1 MANPSVS
8 KITLTGSIASGTF
21 NVTRPVEF
29 DLAGNNIG
37 GTLNFAYNQVGTS
50 KITSASPA
58 TVATV
63 NVNTP
68 NGSFVQGSNVT
79 ITTLNLINVAS
90 ATYTNNG
97 TITNAVITDT
107 DARFLNEGA
116 VSTLTVN
123 SNGFVTLGGSSALS
137 NVVVT
142 KASSVN
148 VAAGTNITTLEV
160 NGDTTVNNAGTIA
173 DVTGSAAV
181 TVIGN
186 GEVKKSTNTNV
197 TVPTNGPANV
207 IVNELTGLTS
217 AEGVYS
223 ASFHW
228 GSSNGIGTKLVE
240 KPDRYSYFNDGTFFE
255 ITVKNADGANL
266 VFNDVFQDFALVSDA
281 GNRDSL
287 KGTSSGRQF
296 EDWNGTNVV
305 GETNFATKLKTGD
318 SNAVFYGVRQ
328 TGKTTATGMT
338 RTTGFKA
345 NTARKVDVEM
355 TPLAELAPGEY
366 TVTFQ
371 AKQQTGVTSSKN
383 LDNVKMIYTFTK

>member
-8 KITLTGSIASGTF
+8 KITLTGPIGAGTF

-29 DLAGNNIG
+29 DLAGHNIA

-50 KITSASPA
+50 KLTSASPA
-58 TVATV
+58 TVSTV
-63 NVNTP
+63 DVNTP
-68 NGSFVQGSNVT
+68 NGSFVQGPNVT
-79 ITTLNLINVAS
+79 ITTLNLINVYS
-90 ATYTNNG
+90 STYTNNG

-137 NVVVT
+137 NVVIT

-148 VAAGTNITTLEV
+148 VAAGTTITTLKAD
-160 NGDTTVNNAGTIA
+160 GATTVNNAGTIA

-181 TVIGN
+181 TVTGD

-207 IVNELTGLTS
+207 IVNGLTDLTP
-217 AEGVYS
+217 ADGVYS
-223 ASFHW
+223 ASFRW

-240 KPDRYSYFNDGTFFE
+240 TPDRYSYFNDGTFFE
-255 ITVKNADGANL
+255 ITVKKAGGENL
-266 VFNDVFQDFALVSDA
+266 VFNDVFQDFALVSDG
-281 GNRDSL
+281 GNKDSL
-287 KGTSSGRQF
+287 KGTDSGRQF
-296 EDWNGTNVV
+296 EDWNGTNAVA
-305 GETNFATKLKTGD
+305 GTNFATKLKTDD

-328 TGKTTATGMT
+328 TGKTTAEGMT

-355 TPLAELAPGEY
+355 TPLAGLAAGTY

-371 AKQQTGVTSSKN
+371 AKQQTGATTSDN
-383 LDNVKMIYTFTK
+383 LNAVQTYTFTK